1 MCCQGLCIP
10 QYISLSD
17 ARKNAPKRALPTRYA
32 GYARTTL
39 GRSPDF
45 PAVLTA
51 PLAYLRLFLVKLATV
66 VKLVS
71 TVVYRKPSG
80 KAPVIDP
87 GNEPPCRFG
96 GWEWGHGSYLLG
108 A

>member
-10 QYISLSD
+10 QHISLSD

-32 GYARTTL
+32 GYARTSL

-51 PLAYLRLFLVKLATV
+51 PVAYLRLFLVKLATV
-66 VKLVS
+66 VKLVR
-71 TVVYRKPSG
+71 TMVY
-80 KAPVIDP
+80 IDAVAARWEGTRAFTRAEDEEHV
-87 GNEPPCRFG
+87 GNARG
-96 GWEWGHGSYLLG
+96 G
-108 A
+108 

>member
-10 QYISLSD
+10 QHISLSD

-32 GYARTTL
+32 GYAGYARTPR

-51 PLAYLRLFLVKLATV
+51 PLAYLRLFLVKLAVV

-71 TVVYRKPSG
+71 TVVY
-80 KAPVIDP
+80 IDAVAARWEGTRAFTRAEEEHV
-87 GNEPPCRFG
+87 GNARG
-96 GWEWGHGSYLLG
+96 G
-108 A
+108 